1 MGINPWARRKS
12 RRAVLQALYQWQLAG
27 ASVSDIKLQFREN
40 GSLDKADLDFFDQS
54 IQSVIENIEKLSDVF
69 VPFLDRGLDDLGAI
83 ERGALLAG
91 TYELRDLDSIPFRVV
106 INEWVELTKDFGATE
121 SYKYVNSILDA
132 VSKRLRNDEQ

>member
-1 MGINPWARRKS
+1 MRINPRARRKA

-27 ASVSDIKLQFREN
+27 PSVTDIKLQFREN
-40 GSLDKADLDFFDQS
+40 GSLDRAEMGFFDQS
-54 IQSVIENIEKLSDVF
+54 IHSIIEDIEKLNDLF
-69 VPFLDRGLDDLGAI
+69 VPFLDRKLDDLGAI

-91 TYELRDLDSIPFRVV
+91 TYELRDLKSIPFRVV

-132 VSKRLRNDEQ
+132 VSKRLRDVER